1 MNKCLAG
8 LSSFDEFVK
17 IYNADRQLEDLVTV
31 YLEGAAHS
39 QAAATIALRSVY
51 PDIRLVLTICAQKV

>member
-1 MNKCLAG
+1 MNEQMACCPK
-8 LSSFDEFVK
+8 SFDEIVK
-17 IYNADRQLEDLVTV
+17 IYNTDRQLEDLVTV

-51 PDIRLVLTICAQKV
+51 PGIR

>member
-1 MNKCLAG
+1 MKF
-8 LSSFDEFVK
+8 SK
-17 IYNADRQLEDLVTV
+17 YNTDRQLEDLVTV

-51 PDIRLVLTICAQKV
+51 PGIRLVLTICAQKVWRRVKRWQQ